1 MKKNLTS
8 DVHDMPDKVA
18 AGAVQLAMPERQ
30 ERHQVG
36 ILLDGEHLDASHAT
50 TTVAVRG
57 LITEAA

>member
-1 MKKNLTS
+1 M
-8 DVHDMPDKVA
+8 HDMPDKVA